1 MNNEYTVLLKTLYS
15 GLSNGSERNKMM
27 GGNYS
32 KGSWPDR
39 IAYQHISEVVECGV
53 SVSRFA
59 VGDVVFTGT
68 YLGHVPLH
76 LAREDDLMVKLLAS
90 MDLPAAAL
98 MGVASV
104 SMRDARLVL
113 VAGRERVGFNFN
125 AASGRRLATYST
137 AHFEQSDLEQVLRLA
152 QKGVIHLREL
162 VRDVVPIG
170 EAVSVYDTLRVSA
183 KCLIYGLS
191 RTTGGAGWR
200 RGSKSSWKL
209 NRARGVC
216 T

>member
-1 MNNEYTVLLKTLYS
+1 VNNEYTVLLKTLYS

-39 IAYQHISEVVECGV
+39 IAYQHVSEVVECGV

-68 YLGHVPLH
+68 YPGHVPLH
-76 LAREDDLMVKLLAS
+76 LAREDDLMVKLPAS

-152 QKGVIHLREL
+152 QNVLALNRKMGYRE
-162 VRDVVPIG
+162 VRRGPIWDEVV
-170 EAVSVYDTLRVSA
+170 RVSLVKQVDDVA
-183 KCLIYGLS
+183 Q
-191 RTTGGAGWR
+191 RVTTAE
-200 RGSKSSWKL
+200 K
-209 NRARGVC
+209 
-216 T
+216 